1 MNASSPSSRPSPADG
16 SALRRELG
24 LVGATMMGLG
34 SIVGTGIFV
43 SVGVAAGAAGPAV
56 ILAVVLAAGLA
67 TCNAFSSAQLAAV
80 HPVSGG
86 TYEYG
91 YEFLHP
97 AAGFTAGW
105 MFLCAKS
112 ASAATAALGFAGY
125 LLHALGLEAG
135 KWLPVV
141 AVAGVVVLT
150 AVVLTGMRRSNAANV
165 AIVSV
170 TLLALAALVVAG
182 AVPAVEAG
190 ADHLR
195 PFFDAPGDGTWE
207 DARGLLYATALMF
220 VAYTGYGRVAT
231 LAEEVEEPARTIP
244 RAIIATLAVT
254 ALLYVAVATVSV
266 GTVGA
271 EALALATEGRA
282 APLEAVARTI
292 GTPGLGTLVAA
303 GAVTAMLGVMLNLI
317 LGLSRVMLAMGRRE
331 DLPAITAR
339 LDAEGTT
346 PWVAVLIAGG
356 LIAGLAATGDVETT
370 WSFSAFTVLVYYAL
384 TNLAA
389 LRLTGEQRL
398 FSRFYPRAGL
408 GGCLFLAFWV
418 RPAVWLAGLGLI
430 AVGLVWHAARRRAR
444 S

>member
-1 MNASSPSSRPSPADG
+1 MSAAEGGPAEG
-16 SALRRELG
+16 AAAGGLRRELG

-56 ILAVVLAAGLA
+56 ILAVALAAGIA
-67 TCNAFSSAQLAAV
+67 VCNAFSSAQLAAV

-91 YEFLHP
+91 YELLHP

-125 LLHALGLEAG
+125 LLHLLGVDAAS
-135 KWLPVV
+135 WLPGV
-141 AVAGVVVLT
+141 AVGGVVVLT
-150 AVVLTGMRRSNAANV
+150 AVVLTGMRRSNLANV

-182 AVPAVEAG
+182 AAPAVEDG
-190 ADHLR
+190 GEHLV
-195 PFFDAPGDGTWE
+195 PFFDAPGDGAWG

-231 LAEEVEEPARTIP
+231 LAEEVEEPARTVP
-244 RAIIATLAVT
+244 RAIVATLVVT
-254 ALLYVAVATVSV
+254 ALLYAAVSLVSV

-271 EALALATEGRA
+271 GALAAATEGRA
-282 APLEAVARTI
+282 APLEAVAREL
-292 GTPGLGTLVAA
+292 GVPGLGTLVAV

-317 LGLSRVMLAMGRRE
+317 LGLSRVMLAMGRRA
-331 DLPAITAR
+331 DLPRATAR
-339 LDAEGTT
+339 LDEGGTT
-346 PWVAVLIAGG
+346 PYVAVLVTGG
-356 LIAGLAATGDVETT
+356 LVAALAATGDVETT

-389 LRLTGEQRL
+389 LRLSEEQRL
-398 FSRFYPRAGL
+398 FSRFFPWAGL

-418 RPAVWLAGLGLI
+418 PSAVWLTGLGLI
-430 AVGLVWHAARRRAR
+430 AVGLVWHGARRR
-444 S
+444 